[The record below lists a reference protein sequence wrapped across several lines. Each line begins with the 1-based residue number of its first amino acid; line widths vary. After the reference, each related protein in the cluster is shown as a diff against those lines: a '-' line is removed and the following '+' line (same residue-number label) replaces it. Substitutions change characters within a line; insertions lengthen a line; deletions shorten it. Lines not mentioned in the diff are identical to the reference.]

1 MFRRA
6 TLHTDGYHENDAVRV
21 TRALAG
27 KDPYTGES
35 VSVPGGEIGTVIV
48 GAPGYSEFD
57 VEFILSGGKGE
68 HSAVLIVQ
76 AEDLEPYAET
86 ATV

>member
-1 MFRRA
+1 M
-6 TLHTDGYHENDAVRV
+6 HTNGYHENDAVRV

-35 VSVPGGEIGTVIV
+35 VSVLAYDVGTVIV
-48 GAPGYSEFD
+48 GSPGSSSYD
-57 VEFILSGGKGE
+57 VEFVLSGNNNE

-76 AEDLEPYAET
+76 AEDLEPYKES